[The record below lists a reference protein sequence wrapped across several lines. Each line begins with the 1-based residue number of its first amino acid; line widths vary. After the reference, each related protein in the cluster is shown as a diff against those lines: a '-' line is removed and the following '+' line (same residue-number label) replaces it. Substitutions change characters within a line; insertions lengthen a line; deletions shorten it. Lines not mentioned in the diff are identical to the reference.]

1 MKKTKTKILVGVSII
16 ILIIIGLA
24 TLSGNRSFKEDL
36 KYEINNT
43 VINQTSETY
52 YQDIINVGLNI
63 LKIKQQV
70 VIIKVTREEKRYDD
84 LIIRGGIITNGYQ
97 YLIQLYNPPKN
108 EIIDIIAH
116 ELIHLQQ
123 FKSKDLI
130 ETKDT
135 IFYKGMYFDKTNLPP
150 YNTRPWEINAFINQK
165 PLQKQIKEIVLE
177 PKSSFNIF

>member
-1 MKKTKTKILVGVSII
+1 MGTGHL
-16 ILIIIGLA
+16 
-24 TLSGNRSFKEDL
+24 
-36 KYEINNT
+36 
-43 VINQTSETY
+43 
-52 YQDIINVGLNI
+52 
-63 LKIKQQV
+63 
-70 VIIKVTREEKRYDD
+70 
-84 LIIRGGIITNGYQ
+84 
-97 YLIQLYNPPKN
+97 PC
-108 EIIDIIAH
+108 
-116 ELIHLQQ
+116 HLQQ